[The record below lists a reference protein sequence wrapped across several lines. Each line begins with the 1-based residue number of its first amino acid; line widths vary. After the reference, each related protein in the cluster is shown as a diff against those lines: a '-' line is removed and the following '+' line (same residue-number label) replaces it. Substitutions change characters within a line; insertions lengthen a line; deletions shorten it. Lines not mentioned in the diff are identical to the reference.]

1 MPEAIRNFIDTYLQG
16 RITSLIDIL
25 LVAIAIY
32 WLLVLIRGTRA
43 LRILIGLAVLYGVY
57 LLAEA
62 FQLRLLSTLLQA
74 GAVVGLF
81 AIVVVFQPEL
91 RRALEQIGRV
101 GSVNRLFAHG
111 QASAIDRVAREIAR
125 AARLLAESRH
135 GALVVLER
143 ETGLHDLATESG
155 VHLDAELSA
164 ELLATLF
171 YPRTALHD
179 GAVIVSGTRVVAAG
193 VLLPLSSNVL
203 DSERHGTR
211 HRAAIGISE
220 QTDAVVIVVS
230 EETGSISLVR
240 QARIERNLTE
250 DKLRQRL
257 VNLLRPPAARGA
269 VPLLRRTLEGRWR
282 TRHPAESAEPVA
294 TPDGGR
300 APEAATDGRRPA
312 GASGT
317 AGSGAGAPAAAGE
330 QGALAGAAEQRR

>member
-1 MPEAIRNFIDTYLQG
+1 MPDAVRNFIDTYLQG

-25 LVAIAIY
+25 LVAIAVY

-43 LRILIGLAVLYGVY
+43 LRILIGLAILYGFY
-57 LLAEA
+57 LVAEA
-62 FQLRLLSTLLQA
+62 LQLRLLSTLLQA

-101 GSVNRLFAHG
+101 GSVNRLFVHG
-111 QASAIDRVAREIAR
+111 QASLAERVSREIAR

-155 VHLDAELSA
+155 VRLDADLSA
-164 ELLATLF
+164 ELLCTLF
-171 YPRTALHD
+171 FPRTALHD
-179 GAVIVSGTRVVAAG
+179 GAVIVSGTKIEAAG

-220 QTDAVVIVVS
+220 QTDAVAVVVS

-240 QARIERNLTE
+240 QGRVERNLTE
-250 DKLRQRL
+250 EKLRARL
-257 VNLLRPPAARGA
+257 LNLLRPPAARGA
-269 VPLLRRTLEGRWR
+269 VPVPRRTLEGRWR
-282 TRHPAESAEPVA
+282 TRHDRPAAEEPSSLTPSMPAPPAE
-294 TPDGGR
+294 
-300 APEAATDGRRPA
+300 RR
-312 GASGT
+312 S
-317 AGSGAGAPAAAGE
+317 
-330 QGALAGAAEQRR
+330 